1 MPTYGYK
8 CQNKE
13 CKFKFEA
20 MQSIKADPLTV
31 CPKCGKE
38 LKRIYYP
45 SNFRFGISKIKN
57 Q

>member
-8 CQNKE
+8 CQNKD

-20 MQSIKADPLTV
+20 MQSIKADALTV